1 MKCRRSMASN
11 HLGPADGQVKKA
23 IFGDNNAR
31 LYNFT
36 PQQRSTLEN
45 DRFAQIRENYRKEGE
60 GRSNRTYGYI
70 RKRIA

>member
-1 MKCRRSMASN
+1 MASN
-11 HLGPADGQVKKA
+11 HWDLRMARLRNT

-36 PQQRSTLEN
+36 PQQRSALEN
-45 DRFAQIRENYRKEGE
+45 DRFAQIKENYKEAGDS
-60 GRSNRTYGYI
+60 RSNRTYGYI